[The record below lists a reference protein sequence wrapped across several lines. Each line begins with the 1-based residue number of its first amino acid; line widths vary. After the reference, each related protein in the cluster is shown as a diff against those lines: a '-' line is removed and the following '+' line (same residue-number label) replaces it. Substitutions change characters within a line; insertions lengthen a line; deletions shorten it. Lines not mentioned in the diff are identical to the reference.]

1 MSNLL
6 HHPGKQG
13 FQVERLIFF
22 SDAVFAIAITILV
35 IELKVPMVPEN
46 ATEQDFLNELAKQI
60 PQIIGFILSFFLIGI
75 YWTGHHNIFGYVIN
89 YSKKL
94 LWINL
99 IYLLTIVIMPFT
111 TAIYSEYSLTE
122 GHLNLLTPYAIYV
135 FNICFTGLMSF
146 ILLSYITNPKN
157 KISEFV
163 PEHFAQLAKVRSL
176 IAPAIFL
183 LSLLVCFYNPGTGRM
198 VLFLI
203 PFAMAYVGRKMRRQV
218 RNLPPKQI
226 RKKNKH

>member
-1 MSNLL
+1 MSNQL

-35 IELKVPMVPEN
+35 IELKVPIVPEN
-46 ATEQDFLNELAKQI
+46 ATEQDFVIEFAKQS

-111 TAIYSEYSLTE
+111 TAIYSAYSLTE
-122 GHLNLLTPYAIYV
+122 GHLKLITPYAIYV
-135 FNICFTGLMSF
+135 FNICFTGMISF

-163 PEHFAQLAKVRSL
+163 PDQYTKFAKVRSL
-176 IAPAIFL
+176 IAPGVFL
-183 LSLLVCFYNPGTGRM
+183 LSLLVCLFDPGVGRM
-198 VLFLI
+198 VLFLL
-203 PFAMAYVGRKMRRQV
+203 PFTMAYVGRKMRRQLI
-218 RNLPPKQI
+218 NLPEKQT